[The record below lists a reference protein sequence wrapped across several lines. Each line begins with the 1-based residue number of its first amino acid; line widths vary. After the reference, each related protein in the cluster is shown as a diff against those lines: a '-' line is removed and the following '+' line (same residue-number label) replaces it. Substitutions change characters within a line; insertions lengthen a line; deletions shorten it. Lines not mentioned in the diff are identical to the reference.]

1 MTDCTPGS
9 DPKEAGVRPHAEA
22 RAGVRPPA
30 HANDA
35 GIQAGG
41 SAHSDR
47 WSNPATDEFQYFL
60 EKEWSDGFPV
70 VTPTEARVAWMLTG
84 TRCDPD
90 EMIGFVPPAHEPMT
104 VRDVAIHAL
113 MAGCMPAF
121 LPVVIGAMR
130 LILRDEFNMGGV
142 QCTMHGVAPLMV
154 VNGPYARAIGI
165 HGGNGCFGP
174 GFRANATTGRAV
186 RLILMNLG
194 AGLAGKASATVFSSP
209 IRYTACLAENVERS
223 PWETL
228 AVSRGY
234 GPEDDVI
241 TCAMVES
248 PRLHFDD
255 VSTEPERLLRGIADS
270 MTSTG
275 SWNMWFNSDVVVAM
289 SPQHAGLCA
298 KAGMSRAEV
307 QHRLWALAERAQGNL
322 KRGGNWRPERA
333 RAMGLD
339 PNDDDAPIKA
349 VKDVNR
355 LHLIVAGGVGPI
367 TAVCHGWNESS
378 RAVHGRYQV

>member
-1 MTDCTPGS
+1 V
-9 DPKEAGVRPHAEA
+9 AV
-22 RAGVRPPA
+22 
-30 HANDA
+30 
-35 GIQAGG
+35 
-41 SAHSDR
+41 
-47 WSNPATDEFQYFL
+47 DEFQFFL

-70 VTPTEARVAWMLTG
+70 VTPTEERVQWMLAG

-90 EMIGFVPPAHEPMT
+90 EVIGNVPPAGEEMS
-104 VRDVAIHAL
+104 VRDVTIHAL
-113 MAGCMPAF
+113 MAGCRPEY
-121 LPVVIGAMR
+121 LPVVIGGMR
-130 LILRDEFNMGGV
+130 LILREELNMGGV
-142 QCTMHGVAPLMV
+142 QCTMHGVAPLMI
-154 VNGPYARAIGI
+154 VNGPYAQKIGL

-174 GFRANATTGRAV
+174 GFRANATIGRAV
-186 RLILMNLG
+186 RLLLMNLG

-209 IRYTACLAENVERS
+209 IRYTACLTENAEAT

-234 GPEDDVI
+234 KPDDNVI

-255 VSTEPERLLRGIADS
+255 VSTEPERLLHGIGDS

-289 SPQHAGLCA
+289 SPQHAKLCA
-298 KAGMSRAEV
+298 DAGMTRREV
-307 QHRLWALAERAQGNL
+307 QQRLWELAERPQGNL
-322 KRGGNWRPERA
+322 NRGGNWRRERA
-333 RAMGLD
+333 VHMGID
-339 PNDDDAPIKA
+339 PDDDEHPIKA

-355 LHLIVAGGVGPI
+355 LHLIVAGGLGPI

-378 RAVHGRYQV
+378 RAVHGVYGV